1 MFWKKKDSSKDTKPA
16 GNGGK
21 TNRELLIEQA
31 KANAKKAT
39 AEIGEDTLSAVRVG
53 MMRQQQKALIDKAL
67 ADIKGADADKV
78 RDHIQFMIRH
88 ETPKAPKK

>member
-1 MFWKKKDSSKDTKPA
+1 MFWKKKDKGKDAKPA
-16 GNGGK
+16 ENGAK
-21 TNRELLIEQA
+21 TKRDEIIAQA
-31 KANAKKAT
+31 KANARKAT

-88 ETPKAPKK
+88 EK

>member
-1 MFWKKKDSSKDTKPA
+1 MFWKKKNNGKDVKPA
-16 GNGGK
+16 ETGAKN
-21 TNRELLIEQA
+21 NRELLIEQA

-88 ETPKAPKK
+88 EK